1 MWSLENETSTTFE
14 ARLFSFMD
22 SAFAFVD
29 LCTQVGEASFQVLL
43 VVPTIGEGP
52 HILLDSLRILPG
64 NFVFA
69 MDREGY
75 EALQVAPD
83 LVQQLCSIDAYLLFD
98 LGFSSELHLVVC
110 HIAEAKAMP
119 FALGFPIFCTIPIYS
134 ARTFQ
139 LPKKSGFRTSRR
151 DSVAGHD
158 PGCNKMWSSWHRSKR
173 PPSPRSTQPAQR
185 KCVRK

>member
-1 MWSLENETSTTFE
+1 MWILENETSTAFE

-22 SAFAFVD
+22 SGFAFVD

-52 HILLDSLRILPG
+52 HILLDSLRTLPG

-98 LGFSSELHLVVC
+98 FGFASELHLVVC
-110 HIAEAKAMP
+110 TSRKQRRCRLHSDFQLFIT
-119 FALGFPIFCTIPIYS
+119 FCTIPIYS

-139 LPKKSGFRTSRR
+139 LPKKSGFSNISERLCGRT
-151 DSVAGHD
+151 
-158 PGCNKMWSSWHRSKR
+158 
-173 PPSPRSTQPAQR
+173 
-185 KCVRK
+185 

>member
-1 MWSLENETSTTFE
+1 MWILENETSTAFE

-22 SAFAFVD
+22 SGFAFVD

-52 HILLDSLRILPG
+52 HILFDSLRILPG

-83 LVQQLCSIDAYLLFD
+83 LVQQLCSTDAYLLFD
-98 LGFSSELHLVVC
+98 FGFSSELHLVVC

-119 FALGFPIFCTIPIYS
+119 FALRFPSFCTIPIYS

-139 LPKKSGFRTSRR
+139 LPKKIRFFEHLAETLWQDMIQAATRCDRVGTEA
-151 DSVAGHD
+151 SVLLLHA
-158 PGCNKMWSSWHRSKR
+158 
-173 PPSPRSTQPAQR
+173 PRNQPNAS
-185 KCVRK
+185 V

>member
-1 MWSLENETSTTFE
+1 MWILENETSTAFE

-22 SAFAFVD
+22 SGFAFVD

-98 LGFSSELHLVVC
+98 FGFASELHLVVC
-110 HIAEAKAMP
+110 TSRKQRRCRLH
-119 FALGFPIFCTIPIYS
+119 S
-134 ARTFQ
+134 DFQ
-139 LPKKSGFRTSRR
+139 LFAPSPYTVQGRFRRFNCLRNPVFRTSRR

-158 PGCNKMWSSWHRSKR
+158 PGCNKM
-173 PPSPRSTQPAQR
+173 
-185 KCVRK
+185 

>member
-1 MWSLENETSTTFE
+1 MWTLENETSTAFE

-22 SAFAFVD
+22 SGFAFVD

-83 LVQQLCSIDAYLLFD
+83 LVQQLCSTDAYLLFD
-98 LGFSSELHLVVC
+98 FGFSSELHLVVC

-119 FALGFPIFCTIPIYS
+119 FALRFPTFCTIPIYS

-139 LPKKSGFRTSRR
+139 TFQLPKKSGLSNISQRLCGRT
-151 DSVAGHD
+151 
-158 PGCNKMWSSWHRSKR
+158 
-173 PPSPRSTQPAQR
+173 
-185 KCVRK
+185 